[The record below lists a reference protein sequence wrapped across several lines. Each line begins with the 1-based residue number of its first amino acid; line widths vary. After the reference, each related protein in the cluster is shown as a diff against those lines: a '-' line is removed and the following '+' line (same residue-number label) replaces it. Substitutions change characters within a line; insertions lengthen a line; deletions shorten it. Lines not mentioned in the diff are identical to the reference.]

1 VTALELSS
9 EQYHADDT
17 GDTPTLSASIAT
29 ILTTKSPA
37 HAYAAHPRLNPGYER
52 KDEQK
57 FALGTVAHALLLEGL
72 DIAEVC
78 HFDDWRSNA
87 AKEARD
93 LARAHGRIPIL
104 AKHWRDVQ
112 EMVNAAGRQLAEF
125 DLDPVPFTDGT
136 SEVCLTW
143 EMEGVKC
150 RALLDWVHTGGHHVS
165 DYKST
170 SASAHPLAWAK
181 TALSIGADVQVAMH
195 SMGVEAVYGVVPA
208 WRYVVQETYAP
219 YALSVVEPDA
229 QMVALGSDKVR
240 AALKL
245 WRECVASGVWPA
257 YPATVTRIS
266 PPGWAAAQWLERD
279 EAEEVAL

>member
-93 LARAHGRIPIL
+93 L
-104 AKHWRDVQ
+104 
-112 EMVNAAGRQLAEF
+112 RQLAEF